1 MPALQGRVARWRP
14 ALAEGRRPPPR
25 RGVGEAA
32 LPDGDGTIAR
42 GLYTSAPMSAPAPA
56 PRKKPRLLLR
66 VLRWAL
72 LACVL
77 LAVAAAA
84 AGAIVYYTVSSKLPE
99 VQSLRNVEMQEP
111 MYVYA
116 RDGKLM
122 ALFGEMRRYPVK
134 IEEVP
139 ERLRQAFLATED
151 ARFYE
156 HGGVDYKGVA
166 RAVWLLA
173 KTRGQER
180 VPGGSTI
187 TQQVARQFY
196 LSTEYSFTR
205 KFAEMLLA
213 RKMERELSKDEIFE
227 LYLNKSFFGN
237 RAYGIAAAAE
247 FYYGKTLDQLE
258 LDEMASLAAIPKF
271 PSSGNPLSNPERARE
286 RRDDYVLA
294 RMLELGYISDAEYR
308 RARATPMH
316 AKPHE
321 RPVEAYAPYVAEM
334 VRLEM
339 EARFGGDV
347 LNRGYHVTTTIDP
360 VMQAAADRAVRSGL
374 ATYDH
379 RHGWRGAEQ
388 SFELAPD
395 EDAASASARL
405 RGIPAQ
411 GGLLPAIVL
420 ATGTGTADVVLADGA
435 TLTLDAAT
443 SRWTGKT
450 PAALLKRGD
459 LVRVARIEKPGE
471 TSNGADAPPP
481 SVTWQ
486 LDQLPRGQ
494 ATLVSL
500 EPDTGALRAL
510 IGGFSFAGNKFN
522 RATQAKRQPG
532 SSFKPFIYAA
542 AFERGFNPASI
553 VLDAPVV
560 FRMRRGQDWRPQND
574 DGRFAGPMR
583 LREAL
588 VRSRN
593 LVSVRLLDAIGVDY
607 ARRYISHFGFE
618 EAELPPNLSISLG
631 TPSLTPLSV
640 ARGYAVFANGGF
652 RVDPWFIDE
661 VRDRNGELV
670 YKANPPVA
678 CRDCATG
685 GSGVQVAR
693 SNVVD
698 GFDLGPARPVTG
710 TAEGGAAARAPVK
723 LPEDAVLAPRAI
735 DERVAY
741 QLVSMM
747 RDVVQRGTG
756 TQAKVLGREDVG
768 GKTGSTNDHRDAWFS
783 GFGGNLVTSVWVG
796 RDDNR
801 SLGYREYGGRAA
813 LPIWIDFMRV
823 ALDGVPVAPNDPP
836 AGMVKVAVT
845 AGGQLLPTTSEGG
858 ITEYVKVEDLE
869 RMEAVNTFDFDDL
882 PAEEAFDIF

>member
-1 MPALQGRVARWRP
+1 MP
-14 ALAEGRRPPPR
+14 
-25 RGVGEAA
+25 
-32 LPDGDGTIAR
+32 
-42 GLYTSAPMSAPAPA
+42 APAPT

-72 LACVL
+72 LIAIVL
-77 LAVAAAA
+77 AIA
-84 AGAIVYYTVSSKLPE
+84 AGTAAAIVYQTVSSRLPE
-99 VQSLRNVEMQEP
+99 VHSLRDIEMQEP

-134 IEEVP
+134 IEDVP
-139 ERLRQAFLATED
+139 ERLKQAFLATED

-213 RKMERELSKDEIFE
+213 RKMEQELSKDEIFE

-237 RAYGIAAAAE
+237 RSYGIAAAAE
-247 FYYGKTLDQLE
+247 FYYGKTLDQLD
-258 LDEMASLAAIPKF
+258 LDEIASLAAIPKF
-271 PSSGNPLSNPERARE
+271 PSSGNPLSNPERAQE

-294 RMLELGYISDAEYR
+294 RMHELGFISEAEFR
-308 RARATPMH
+308 QARATPMH

-321 RPVEAYAPYVAEM
+321 RPVESYAPYVAEM

-360 VMQAAADRAVRSGL
+360 VMQAAADHAVRSGL
-374 ATYDH
+374 AAYDH
-379 RHGWRGAEQ
+379 RHGWTGAEQ
-388 SFELAPD
+388 SFELAAD
-395 EDAASASARL
+395 EDAATASARL

-420 ATGTGTADVVLADGA
+420 GTGTGTADVALADGS
-435 TLTLDAAT
+435 TLTLDAAS
-443 SRWTGKT
+443 SRWTGKN
-450 PAALLKRGD
+450 PAALVKRGD
-459 LVRVARIEKPGE
+459 LVRVARIEKAGKPAG
-471 TSNGADAPPP
+471 DAAVPPT
-481 SVTWQ
+481 VTWQ

-510 IGGFSFAGNKFN
+510 VGGFSFAGNKFN
-522 RATQAKRQPG
+522 RTTQARRQPG

-560 FRMRRGQDWRPQND
+560 FRMRRGQEWRPQNS
-574 DGRFAGPMR
+574 DGRFDGPMR

-618 EAELPPNLSISLG
+618 ESELPPNLSISLG

-640 ARGYAVFANGGF
+640 ARGYAVFSNGGF
-652 RVDPWFIDE
+652 RIDPWFIDE

-670 YKANPPVA
+670 YKANPAVA
-678 CRDCATG
+678 CRSCAADG
-685 GSGVQVAR
+685 HGAQVAR
-693 SNVVD
+693 AHVVD
-698 GFDLGPARPVTG
+698 GFDFGPARPVTG
-710 TAEGGAAARAPVK
+710 AAEDGATAAEAPVE
-723 LPEDAVLAPRAI
+723 LPDDAVLAPRAI
-735 DERVAY
+735 DARVAY

-756 TQAKVLGREDVG
+756 AAARVLGREDVG

-801 SLGYREYGGRAA
+801 SLGFREYGGRSA
-813 LPIWIDFMRV
+813 LPIWIDYMRV
-823 ALDGVPVAPNDPP
+823 ALEGVPVARNDPP
-836 AGMVKVAVT
+836 PGMVKVAVT
-845 AGGQLLPTTSEGG
+845 AGGQLLPTTSGGG
-858 ITEYVKVEDLE
+858 ISEYVKVEDLE
-869 RMEAVNTFDFDDL
+869 RMEALNPFEFDDM